1 MNSKSDF
8 VNVSRIVLTIHRG
21 LIQKAYESFKKLG
34 FGHIMVEDSR
44 TVRRHNSYGFLDAI
58 GFGSNFI
65 DSSSCIVRAVVP
77 NEATEYVISTL
88 ISDLELRTP
97 GRGSVYSQKITE
109 LGHRKLREL
118 NIGETKSDRLLR
130 ELTLITGIQSKNSN
144 CEEISKVALKI
155 GAGVPTV
162 GIGKGTGLRNR
173 IGLLRITISQEK
185 ELTFLPVPSCD
196 ANGLQ
201 NMLVQK
207 GKLNRHA
214 GGFIYQTPI
223 EMGLVDPLIC
233 IGSQEHAAS
242 LEQII
247 NAIDEIKQSTDWRKR
262 LFEGEEY
269 ANLPTKT
276 SYTHK
281 ELSFICPLEH
291 SDAYVQA
298 AMDKGAPGATLTTMR
313 EIDLTGDNPV
323 VANTYEC
330 AIICIQKSVEDK
342 IIDAIIAKS
351 EENKEED
358 WFIQMIDASSIYAT
372 YRRK

>member
-1 MNSKSDF
+1 MQLVSNNSF
-8 VNVSRIVLTIHRG
+8 N
-21 LIQKAYESFKKLG
+21 
-34 FGHIMVEDSR
+34 
-44 TVRRHNSYGFLDAI
+44 
-58 GFGSNFI
+58 NFI

-118 NIGETKSDRLLR
+118 NIGESKSDRLLR

-185 ELTFLPVPSCD
+185 ELTFLAVPSCD

-269 ANLPTKT
+269 ADLPTKT

-298 AMDKGAPGATLTTMR
+298 AMDEGAPGATLTTMR
-313 EIDLTGDNPV
+313 EIDLTGDKPV
-323 VANTYEC
+323 VTNTYES
-330 AIICIQKSVEDK
+330 AIICIQKSMEDK